1 MDIYRTQENVNTL
14 KIDGGV
20 WPVELKN
27 SDGRDIVQSRR
38 GAHHRMLCFF
48 SFARSKGEL
57 VPYDNP
63 RKRPGR
69 SWEDL
74 CLRSSKSSAGAWVL
88 FNFKI
93 CSKISPSKTISEM
106 RQQIDL
112 PVYVRVIW
120 ANIKTAPF
128 QLPKANYTKT
138 TCRNRERLS
147 VYFVSFEFY
156 EATPRPASVFD

>member
-48 SFARSKGEL
+48 FLLHGARAGEL

-69 SWEDL
+69 S
-74 CLRSSKSSAGAWVL
+74 
-88 FNFKI
+88 
-93 CSKISPSKTISEM
+93 
-106 RQQIDL
+106 
-112 PVYVRVIW
+112 
-120 ANIKTAPF
+120 
-128 QLPKANYTKT
+128 
-138 TCRNRERLS
+138 
-147 VYFVSFEFY
+147 
-156 EATPRPASVFD
+156 